1 MTPTIKHP
9 SIKFTISGFFIKLMI
24 FGVPIFALILHD
36 FQFLVDEKIKG
47 IVSINADTWFFAIYV
62 IWTVVLATLYPSAVK
77 RPSDIFPT
85 FYIPI
90 VCLCGSVYWN
100 NTGLMNELMASL
112 MLALLIFP
120 VVAMKA
126 MSRISF
132 HAPPIKFIKLYSD
145 KNLPKIFLI
154 IISTAVVFGY
164 AINGDVGGFDMS
176 SSYDRRMAGRITFAD
191 HTFARYLFDNAMNGV
206 LPIFAFIAGRK
217 KSLINFSLAMLF
229 ALFNFWLLGT
239 KATFFYIAVM
249 FFIGMMCEIK
259 KQDKLPFYFS
269 VAITTLFA
277 VAMAEFLVN
286 GRSIIADYIIR
297 RVFMAGVQI
306 QAYYM
311 DAVFNGHDLPL
322 FFITGIQSD
331 LLPTFFI
338 GEAYF
343 GSADT
348 NANTNAFFY
357 EMARSGIP
365 GLLFCVIFICVF
377 FFALDKMY
385 KKTGSDNVIGI
396 ASLYTLFLLEQ
407 AFTTALVSSGI
418 FLCFILVLLARNQ
431 SQPPVDLHYKV
442 EGGRC
447 RD

>member
-1 MTPTIKHP
+1 MSSAIKHP

-24 FGVPIFALILHD
+24 FGVPIFALLLYD
-36 FQFLVDEKIKG
+36 FQLFEENKNTG
-47 IVSINADTWFFAIYV
+47 IASINADAWFFAIYV
-62 IWTVVLATLYPSAVK
+62 LWTVVLAALYPSAVK
-77 RPSDIFPT
+77 RPADIFPT

-100 NTGLMNELMASL
+100 NTGLMNELSAFL
-112 MLALLIFP
+112 MLAILISP
-120 VVAMKA
+120 VVVMKI

-132 HAPPIKFIKLYSD
+132 SFHVYPIKIKLYSD
-145 KNLPKIFLI
+145 KNLPKIFLF
-154 IISTAVVFGY
+154 IISMAIVFGY
-164 AINGDVGGFDMS
+164 TINGDAGGFDMS
-176 SSYDRRMAGRITFAD
+176 TSYDRRMVGRITFAD

-217 KSLINFSLAMLF
+217 KSLINFLLAILF

-239 KATFFYIAVM
+239 KATFFYITVM
-249 FFIGMMCEIK
+249 FFIGMICRVK

-269 VAITTLFA
+269 VAIMMLFA
-277 VAMAEFLVN
+277 VAMAECLVN

-297 RVFMAGVQI
+297 RVFMTGVQI
-306 QAYYM
+306 QTYYM
-311 DAVFNGHDLPL
+311 DAIFNGPDFPL

-338 GEAYF
+338 GETYF

-357 EMARSGIP
+357 AIGRSGIP
-365 GLLFCVIFICVF
+365 GLLFCLVFVCVF
-377 FFALDKMY
+377 FFVLDKIY
-385 KKTGSDNVIGI
+385 KKTGSANAIGM

-407 AFTTALVSSGI
+407 AFTTAFVSSGI

-431 SQPPVDLHYKV
+431 PQP
-442 EGGRC
+442 
-447 RD
+447 